1 MSTNFSKMSKH
12 VKEQFFPNIISCTQ
26 IKQQQKTSDTK
37 IKVPYPVESIKNDV
51 HYTYLDTVGR
61 PVIVIHKKNAVESHI
76 QDFQVGY
83 FLTYGNYV
91 FYNKI

>member
-1 MSTNFSKMSKH
+1 M
-12 VKEQFFPNIISCTQ
+12 
-26 IKQQQKTSDTK
+26 
-37 IKVPYPVESIKNDV
+37 PYPVESIKNDV

-91 FYNKI
+91 F